1 MDTFLLVYI
10 NFLKLAQATCSWIA
24 NTTVLTTSIPH
35 SPKHTY
41 KHNMPRGSEYS
52 DEKRAAAL
60 IMFLIFKASHSDVEA
75 RTGVSKSAVR
85 QMASRA
91 HKAGVDRTSIEGL
104 IVFARTKPR
113 KGRPRRDAT
122 DKPPKT
128 TPRARE
134 KVPQS
139 LGSKEALDQ
148 TSGPVPPVQ
157 TTIDPISLPSGTEDL
172 FEVIKSWNQRKE
184 QAINASY
191 LAMTKEQE

>member
-1 MDTFLLVYI
+1 MDHVLISNRQYYR
-10 NFLKLAQATCSWIA
+10 AQA
-24 NTTVLTTSIPH
+24 TSIPH

-91 HKAGVDRTSIEGL
+91 HKAGVDRTSIEEL

-128 TPRARE
+128 PRARE

-139 LGSKEALDQ
+139 LGPKEAVDQ
-148 TSGPVPPVQ
+148 TSGPVLPVQ
-157 TTIDPISLPSGTEDL
+157 PIIDPISLPSGTEDL

-191 LAMTKEQE
+191 LAMTREQE